1 MKRTKFILALFAVC
15 LITVSAKSQD
25 FQEGVVSPGDNEPLY
40 TLFSVKLSG
49 GYGFGRGSQLYG
61 KSGNDDVYW
70 SAGEGVKMDMGLVVP
85 LLPIDVVNLDG
96 DEFGPERFPVVGLE
110 MELATGYHI
119 SSGGTT
125 NDELLG
131 GGTMTTKRM
140 YSYIPVTL
148 GFNARATLGAG
159 MPSIFIG
166 AGGGVNIKAVYQDDL
181 SFTNSSTTYV
191 RKYDPPIPFSLY
203 GVLGFEIPL
212 LYSAEDGNSMVDLF
226 VQGRLEDVTNYIYDY
241 RVEGSDGTQYIGH
254 PGDDA
259 TLLHVHESARSASSA
274 SISLGFKINIY

>member
-15 LITVSAKSQD
+15 IIAVSAKSQD
-25 FQEGVVSPGDNEPLY
+25 FEEGVIAPSDDPLY
-40 TLFSVKLSG
+40 TLFSIKLSG

-61 KSGNDDVYW
+61 KTGSEDEYW

-96 DEFGPERFPVVGLE
+96 EEFGPERFPVVGLE
-110 MELATGYHI
+110 MELASGYHI
-119 SSGGTT
+119 STGGTT
-125 NDELLG
+125 NDQFM
-131 GGTMTTKRM
+131 GGTMTTKRK
-140 YSYIPVTL
+140 YTYIPITL

-159 MPSIFIG
+159 MPSIFVG
-166 AGGGVNIKAVYQDDL
+166 AGGGINIHGIYEDQV
-181 SFTNSSTTYV
+181 SFSTFTTTTYT
-191 RKYDPPIPFSLY
+191 RKYDPPIPFTMY

-226 VQGRLEDVTNYIYDY
+226 VQGRLEDATNYIYDY
-241 RVEGSDGTQYIGH
+241 RVDGSDGSQEVVR
-254 PGDDA
+254 PSDDEA
-259 TLLHVHESARSASSA
+259 LLYVKESARSASSA